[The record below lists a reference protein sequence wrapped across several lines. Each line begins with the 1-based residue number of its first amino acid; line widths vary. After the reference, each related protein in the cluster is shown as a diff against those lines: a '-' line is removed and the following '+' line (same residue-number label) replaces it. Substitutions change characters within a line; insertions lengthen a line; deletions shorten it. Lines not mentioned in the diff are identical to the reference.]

1 MKTFGLRTL
10 RILSLI
16 VLAALGTI
24 ALTRW
29 APGYFSDA
37 REMDSAYGDQ
47 ARSELKV
54 QEARQ
59 GTMARLM
66 GDSLAGWMHG
76 DFGESRQYGVAVSEL
91 IAARYRVT
99 GRLLLTSLGSGWLVA
114 CCLAVLLSAR
124 RARMGEAMLAT
135 LTAVLLA
142 VPIGAMATACVMTNT
157 GGPFLVLATV
167 VAVRDFKLMYRVVA
181 EARKAPH
188 LVYARAQGLTPVRIT
203 LVHLLPPLGRQ
214 VLALAVMSLLT
225 ALAAIVPVEV
235 IFDVPGLGQ
244 LAWAAAM
251 NRDLPVLLGVT
262 VLMAAAIG
270 LASMMAHPFEREFAA

>member
-1 MKTFGLRTL
+1 MRLIGLRAL
-10 RILSLI
+10 RVLSL
-16 VLAALGTI
+16 VALAALGTI

-29 APGYFSDA
+29 APGYFTDA

-47 ARSELKV
+47 ARAELKV
-54 QEARQ
+54 QEERQ
-59 GTMARLM
+59 GTMTRLV
-66 GDSLAGWMHG
+66 GDSLGGWMHG
-76 DFGESRQYGVAVSEL
+76 DFGQSRQYGVAVSGL

-99 GRLLLTSLGSGWLVA
+99 GRLLLTSLGAGWLVA
-114 CCLAVLLSAR
+114 CCLAVMLSAWQ
-124 RARMGEAMLAT
+124 ARVGEALLAT
-135 LTAVLLA
+135 VTAVVLA
-142 VPIGAMATACVMTNT
+142 VPIGAMATACVMANV
-157 GGPFLVLATV
+157 GGPFVVLATV

-188 LVYARAQGLTPVRIT
+188 LVYARALGLTPVRVM

-214 VLALAVMSLLT
+214 VVALGVMSLLT
-225 ALAAIVPVEV
+225 ALGALVPVEV

-244 LAWAAAM
+244 MAWAAAM

-270 LASMMAHPFEREFAA
+270 LASMAQVGEREVAA